1 MKFLR
6 EAVRQ
11 EKQVDFFAYP
21 THPHN
26 VRGKDRVHL
35 MRKVSGYFIENL

>member
-1 MKFLR
+1 MKFVR
-6 EAVRQ
+6 ECVEQ
-11 EKQVDFFAYP
+11 NKQVDFFAYP

-35 MRKVSGYFIENL
+35 MEKVSRYFIENL